1 MLFNI
6 FLSVLDIQTLCRV
19 RHAYTVQVVHSAVL
33 RQVVYLHAFDA
44 SGSVEC
50 LLSSLQSL
58 CGSVQVICGSVSLGS
73 DSLSGIDGFLQSL
86 ARISVG
92 SRLTQQVVSGSN
104 LLVESLLGNS
114 LVVSLLGSLQ
124 CLSGSIQLDT
134 ALAAVIASFR
144 ALPGSASVADS
155 PSRSVAAAISLSR
168 ASLATAFG

>member
-1 MLFNI
+1 MLFNHI

-124 CLSGSIQLDT
+124 CLSGSIQLVNGSVGFSRYSLGSRDSVVQG
-134 ALAAVIASFR
+134 LAGISV
-144 ALPGSASVADS
+144 GSRLTQQVSGS
-155 PSRSVAAAISLSR
+155 GNL
-168 ASLATAFG
+168 FG